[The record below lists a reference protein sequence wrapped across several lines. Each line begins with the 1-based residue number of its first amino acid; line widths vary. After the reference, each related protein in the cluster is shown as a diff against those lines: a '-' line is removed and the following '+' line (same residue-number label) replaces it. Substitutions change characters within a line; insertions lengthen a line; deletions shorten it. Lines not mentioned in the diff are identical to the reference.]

1 MSSMNTSRA
10 RSSFRLRVDQG
21 EGSDMNMVRKTTCLF
36 IMVLSFACV
45 ASATQKTDGE
55 RPLNIVFLI
64 ADDLGYGDIGPFG
77 QTKIK
82 TPTLDKLASQGMKL
96 TRHYSGNA
104 VCAPSRCVLMTGLH
118 PGHAQIRDNREM
130 KPEGQFPLKPGTR
143 NLARILN
150 ENGYAT
156 GGFGKWGLGA
166 PDTDGRPVKQ
176 GFDRFFGYNCQAK
189 AHNNYPT
196 YLWDNDLKVEI
207 KNPDFPAHQKM
218 KAGADLNNPDNFK
231 RYSGLNYGMDLITDE
246 SLKFIEQNRD
256 KPFFLYYP
264 TIVPHLALQVPGD
277 SLGEYQGKLQDSPYD
292 GSRGYLPNYSPH
304 ATYAAMVT
312 RMDMSIGRI
321 LDKVESLGLT
331 HNTIVVFTSD
341 NGPLYD
347 RLGGTDTGF
356 FQSAC
361 DLRGRKG
368 SLYEGGVRVPT
379 IVKLPKKVPQ
389 NTTSA
394 QMTGFEDWLPT
405 LLTLAGLKM
414 EIPNGIDG
422 IDFSNILLGQ
432 SQLPRP
438 FLYREFPGYGGQQA
452 VWSGKWKAVRQN
464 LIRRERS
471 NPNAVK
477 RIQVTANT
485 MKTELYDLEKDP
497 SESENVADR
506 NPEMM
511 SKLEKI
517 MKSEHKYNPVFPFPV
532 LDNH

>member
-1 MSSMNTSRA
+1 
-10 RSSFRLRVDQG
+10 
-21 EGSDMNMVRKTTCLF
+21 MNMNRKTICF
-36 IMVLSFACV
+36 VMMVLSFDLV
-45 ASATQKTDGE
+45 GSATEMIAGE
-55 RPLNIVFLI
+55 RPLNIIFLI

-130 KPEGQFPLKPGTR
+130 KPEGQFPLKSGTR
-143 NLARILN
+143 NLARILY

-166 PDTDGRPVKQ
+166 PETDGRPVKQ
-176 GFDRFFGYNCQAK
+176 GFARFFGYNCQAK

-196 YLWDNDLKVEI
+196 YLWDNDQKVEI
-207 KNPDFPAHQKM
+207 KNPAFSAHQKLP
-218 KAGADLNNPDNFK
+218 AGSDLNDPDQYQK
-231 RYSGLNYGMDLITDE
+231 YSGKFYGMDLITDE

-256 KPFFLYYP
+256 RPFFLYYP

-277 SLGEYQGKLQDSPYD
+277 SLGEYEGKLQDSPYD

-321 LDKVESLGLT
+321 LEKLESLGLT

-341 NGPLYD
+341 NGPLYN
-347 RLGGTDTGF
+347 RLGGTDTDF
-356 FQSAC
+356 FQSAR

-379 IVKLPKKVPQ
+379 IVKFPGKVLG

-394 QMTGFEDWLPT
+394 HMTGFEDWLPT
-405 LLTLAGLKM
+405 LLTLAGLKSK
-414 EIPNGIDG
+414 IPNGLDG

-464 LIRRERS
+464 LNRQKSLE
-471 NPNAVK
+471 PNAEK
-477 RIQVTANT
+477 RIHESTSS
-485 MKTELYDLEKDP
+485 MKTQLYDLEKDP
-497 SESENVADR
+497 SETENIADL
-506 NPEMM
+506 NPEII
-511 SKLEKI
+511 SKLEKV
-517 MKSEHKYNPVFPFPV
+517 MKSEHENNLNFPFPI

>member
-1 MSSMNTSRA
+1 
-10 RSSFRLRVDQG
+10 
-21 EGSDMNMVRKTTCLF
+21 
-36 IMVLSFACV
+36 
-45 ASATQKTDGE
+45 
-55 RPLNIVFLI
+55 
-64 ADDLGYGDIGPFG
+64 
-77 QTKIK
+77 
-82 TPTLDKLASQGMKL
+82 
-96 TRHYSGNA
+96 
-104 VCAPSRCVLMTGLH
+104 
-118 PGHAQIRDNREM
+118 
-130 KPEGQFPLKPGTR
+130 
-143 NLARILN
+143 
-150 ENGYAT
+150 
-156 GGFGKWGLGA
+156 
-166 PDTDGRPVKQ
+166 
-176 GFDRFFGYNCQAK
+176 
-189 AHNNYPT
+189 
-196 YLWDNDLKVEI
+196 
-207 KNPDFPAHQKM
+207 
-218 KAGADLNNPDNFK
+218 
-231 RYSGLNYGMDLITDE
+231 
-246 SLKFIEQNRD
+246 
-256 KPFFLYYP
+256 
-264 TIVPHLALQVPGD
+264 
-277 SLGEYQGKLQDSPYD
+277 
-292 GSRGYLPNYSPH
+292 
-304 ATYAAMVT
+304 MVT
-312 RMDMSIGRI
+312 RMDTSIGRI
-321 LDKVESLGLT
+321 LDKIESLGLT

-347 RLGGTDTGF
+347 RLGGTDTDF
-356 FQSAC
+356 FQSAR

-394 QMTGFEDWLPT
+394 HMTGFEDWLPT

-414 EIPNGIDG
+414 EIPSGIDG

-517 MKSEHKYNPVFPFPV
+517 MKSEHQNNPVFPFPV